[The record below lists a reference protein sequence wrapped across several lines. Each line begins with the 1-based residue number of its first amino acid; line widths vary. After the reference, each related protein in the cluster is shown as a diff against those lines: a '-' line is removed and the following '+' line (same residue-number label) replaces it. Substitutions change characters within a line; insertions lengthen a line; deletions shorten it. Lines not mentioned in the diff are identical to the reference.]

1 MKIIKLDAIDST
13 NEYLKKY
20 VKENLIKNTCVIY
33 TFNQT
38 KGKGQRGKVWLS
50 ESGKNIAFSICIF
63 PENLKVKDQFC
74 INMLFSLFIIN
85 ILNSLKIPDLNIKWP
100 NDILSGDKKI
110 CGILNEL
117 KVKGDKIEN
126 IIIGFGLNVNQVNF
140 QNLPN
145 ASSLKLINNIN
156 YDLDRFV
163 SSIIQSLKKNNYL
176 NSIPYLDFEKLTI
189 KYHKNLYGINENK
202 FFLDYENKK
211 FIGKIIS
218 VNKMGIIKIK
228 IADNSIKNYNFQ
240 EIQMI
245 Y

>member
-1 MKIIKLDAIDST
+1 
-13 NEYLKKY
+13 
-20 VKENLIKNTCVIY
+20 
-33 TFNQT
+33 
-38 KGKGQRGKVWLS
+38 
-50 ESGKNIAFSICIF
+50 
-63 PENLKVKDQFC
+63 
-74 INMLFSLFIIN
+74 
-85 ILNSLKIPDLNIKWP
+85 
-100 NDILSGDKKI
+100 LSGDKKI